1 MPDLLVISNGKGEDY
16 VAARVLERLRELA
29 PGLSVAAFPLV
40 GEGEQLAAAGVTVVG
55 PRRALPSGG
64 FTFHSPAVLWRDV
77 RAGLLG
83 LTLRQAAFL
92 RGLGPRGMFVVGDVY
107 AQAHAA
113 LVPAPRRVLQTL
125 VSVHHGG
132 GEGVGLRWFME
143 GFRGPELALLRRA
156 QAVYARDDATAAWL
170 RARGVPAAWVGN
182 PMMDG
187 LDAPPLVPRGT
198 AGAPVV
204 ALLPG
209 SRGQAAA
216 SLDLMRRALELAPPT
231 LALVAWTGAAPLPR
245 PEGWEA
251 DDAAPPG
258 LPAAWR
264 RGPRRLWWTT
274 GAFPAVLASADA
286 VLGTAGT
293 ANEQAVGL
301 GLPVVA
307 FPVPPFYGEA
317 YMRNQKRLLGA
328 GLLTCEPLPE
338 RVAALL
344 AYALDEPGVRAAAA
358 AAGAERMGP
367 PGASERLARELA
379 GWLAR

>member
-1 MPDLLVISNGKGEDY
+1 
-16 VAARVLERLRELA
+16 
-29 PGLSVAAFPLV
+29 
-40 GEGEQLAAAGVTVVG
+40 EGEQLAAAGVTVVG

-92 RGLGPRGMFVVGDVY
+92 RGLGPRGVVVVGDVY

-198 AGAPVV
+198 AGAP
-204 ALLPG
+204 
-209 SRGQAAA
+209 SSWRRRRWRSWRGRVP
-216 SLDLMRRALELAPPT
+216 RRS
-231 LALVAWTGAAPLPR
+231 
-245 PEGWEA
+245 
-251 DDAAPPG
+251 
-258 LPAAWR
+258 
-264 RGPRRLWWTT
+264 RGPRGGRRTT
-274 GAFPAVLASADA
+274 
-286 VLGTAGT
+286 
-293 ANEQAVGL
+293 
-301 GLPVVA
+301 
-307 FPVPPFYGEA
+307 
-317 YMRNQKRLLGA
+317 RR
-328 GLLTCEPLPE
+328 
-338 RVAALL
+338 R
-344 AYALDEPGVRAAAA
+344 PGCR
-358 AAGAERMGP
+358 P
-367 PGASERLARELA
+367 PGAAARDACGGRRARSRPCWRLPTPCWARPA
-379 GWLAR
+379 PRTSRPSGWACPSWRSPCPPSTARRTCATRSGSWAPGC